1 MGILRSSGVLFP
13 VLMQEFGTTRER
25 TAWVSSLSLSMSLL
39 AAPLLGHLI
48 EKFGCRLVAITGALT
63 IMMGLVTSS
72 FVQNLELLYFTYGA
86 LTGLGACACRT
97 SAFLVVAM
105 YFNKRRSFATGSV
118 TMGPSLGMFMWGPV
132 TQVLL
137 DSVGWRNTFR
147 IMAACCCL
155 IIIAAV
161 TYNPNVE
168 EKDKML
174 EKVESGKEKGEL
186 DNEVHSAMLQ
196 TTKEKGKIVDLSVF
210 MIPQYCILVASFTL
224 MFLCRFI
231 PNIHLV
237 KYSEELNIT
246 AEKASKYYM
255 FLGLSSA
262 VGRLLSGRL
271 CDVKCVNIQ
280 YVNQLAI
287 AITGMATVLLPL
299 ARTFVSVAFYTV
311 VFGFADGAFMTT
323 QNVILLSIVGPE
335 RRATAFGF
343 GNMLC
348 AFAVASGPPLA
359 GLIADKLGSY
369 QFAFYAAGSLILIS
383 GAVQFLLLCFKST
396 AKGKQTQR
404 QLVTMV
410 TSEKLGNMTG
420 ECTDNKEYL
429 ASLYVQSALEKNN
442 GKTPLVQAFN

>member
-1 MGILRSSGVLFP
+1 MIFIA
-13 VLMQEFGTTRER
+13 
-25 TAWVSSLSLSMSLL
+25 AWVSSLSLSMSLL

-105 YFNKRRSFATGSV
+105 YFNKRRSFAAGSV

-196 TTKEKGKIVDLSVF
+196 TTKEKGKVVDLSVF

-237 KYSEELNIT
+237 SHIH
-246 AEKASKYYM
+246 
-255 FLGLSSA
+255 
-262 VGRLLSGRL
+262 
-271 CDVKCVNIQ
+271 
-280 YVNQLAI
+280 
-287 AITGMATVLLPL
+287 
-299 ARTFVSVAFYTV
+299 
-311 VFGFADGAFMTT
+311 
-323 QNVILLSIVGPE
+323 
-335 RRATAFGF
+335 
-343 GNMLC
+343 
-348 AFAVASGPPLA
+348 
-359 GLIADKLGSY
+359 
-369 QFAFYAAGSLILIS
+369 
-383 GAVQFLLLCFKST
+383 LLLYGTIPYC
-396 AKGKQTQR
+396 KQLTKVVLR
-404 QLVTMV
+404 YSL
-410 TSEKLGNMTG
+410 SFPI
-420 ECTDNKEYL
+420 ECTSFIK
-429 ASLYVQSALEKNN
+429 
-442 GKTPLVQAFN
+442 